1 MCDASGRPMSSPLA
15 DLSSE
20 EFAIWAGFWQTHAAL
35 ARELDAD
42 LRTTHGLPLTDFEIL
57 LWLANRRCEGM
68 RMAAL
73 ADTVLLSPSGL
84 SRAVERLETRG
95 LVQRIPCAEDR
106 RGAYAAL
113 TEAGSDLV
121 RTAGATHAA
130 GIRRRFLDRLTSQ
143 ETRLLTAIWD
153 RLQPGSQETCAWPET
168 LASGTDEAR
177 FGAGTG
183 KTRRTR
189 RNDVRARLSRS
200 DNV

>member
-1 MCDASGRPMSSPLA
+1 MCDAPERPTSWPLA

-20 EFAIWAGFWQTHAAL
+20 EFAIWAGFLQSHAAL

-42 LRTTHGLPLTDFEIL
+42 LRTAHGLPLTDFEIL
-57 LWLANRRCEGM
+57 LWLANWPCEGM

-95 LVQRIPCAEDR
+95 LVQRIPCTEDR
-106 RGAYAAL
+106 RGAYAVL
-113 TEAGSDLV
+113 TESGSDLV

-130 GIRRRFLDRLTSQ
+130 GIRGRFLDRLTLE

-153 RLQPGSQETCAWPET
+153 RLLAVRQQTCAWSET
-168 LASGTDEAR
+168 QASGTNEERIGA
-177 FGAGTG
+177 GAGTA
-183 KTRRTR
+183 RRKR
-189 RNDVRARLSRS
+189 RNDG
-200 DNV
+200 

>member
-1 MCDASGRPMSSPLA
+1 MCDASKRPASSPLA

-20 EFAIWAGFWQTHAAL
+20 EFAIWTGFLQTHAAL

-42 LRTTHGLPLTDFEIL
+42 LRTAHGLPLTDFEIL
-57 LWLANRRCEGM
+57 LWLANRPCEGM
-68 RMAAL
+68 RMTAL

-95 LVQRIPCAEDR
+95 LVQRVPCTEDR

-130 GIRRRFLDRLTSQ
+130 GIRRRFLDRLTPE

-153 RLQPGSQETCAWPET
+153 RLLADSQQTGAWSGTP
-168 LASGTDEAR
+168 ASGTDEAR
-177 FGAGTG
+177 TGASAG
-183 KTRRTR
+183 KTRR
-189 RNDVRARLSRS
+189 SGRS
-200 DNV
+200 DA

>member
-1 MCDASGRPMSSPLA
+1 MCDAPGQPAGSPLA

-20 EFAIWAGFWQTHAAL
+20 EFAIWAGFLQSHATL

-42 LRTTHGLPLTDFEIL
+42 LRTAHGLPLTDFEIL
-57 LWLANRRCEGM
+57 LWLANRPCEGM

-95 LVQRIPCAEDR
+95 LVQRMPCPEDR

-113 TEAGSDLV
+113 TELGRDLV

-130 GIRRRFLDRLTSQ
+130 GIRRRFLDRLTSE
-143 ETRLLTAIWD
+143 ETRWLTAIWD
-153 RLQPGSQETCAWPET
+153 RLLADSQQTYACPGNSPQM
-168 LASGTDEAR
+168 S
-177 FGAGTG
+177 
-183 KTRRTR
+183 RRTTSEGTADR
-189 RNDVRARLSRS
+189 PW
-200 DNV
+200 

>member
-1 MCDASGRPMSSPLA
+1 MRHASRQPASSPLA

-20 EFAIWAGFWQTHAAL
+20 EFATWAGFLQTHAAL
-35 ARELDAD
+35 IRELDAD
-42 LRTTHGLPLTDFEIL
+42 LRTAHGLPLTDFEIL
-57 LWLANRRCEGM
+57 LWLANRPSQAM

-95 LVQRIPCAEDR
+95 LVQRVPCPEDR

-113 TEAGSDLV
+113 TESGRDLV

-143 ETRLLTAIWD
+143 ESRWLTAIWD
-153 RLQPGSQETCAWPET
+153 RLLADSQLTCACPGNSPHMPRRATSE
-168 LASGTDEAR
+168 GTTDQP
-177 FGAGTG
+177 
-183 KTRRTR
+183 
-189 RNDVRARLSRS
+189 
-200 DNV
+200 

>member
-1 MCDASGRPMSSPLA
+1 MCDASKRPASSPLA

-20 EFAIWAGFWQTHAAL
+20 EFAIWAGFLQSHAAL

-42 LRTTHGLPLTDFEIL
+42 LRTAHGLPLTDFEIL
-57 LWLANRRCEGM
+57 LWLANRPCEGM

-121 RTAGATHAA
+121 RTAGATHAV

-143 ETRLLTAIWD
+143 ETRLLSTIWD
-153 RLQPGSQETCAWPET
+153 RLQPGSQETCAWPGNSPQMSDRAVRERERST
-168 LASGTDEAR
+168 ASSVHV
-177 FGAGTG
+177 
-183 KTRRTR
+183 
-189 RNDVRARLSRS
+189 VRKR
-200 DNV
+200 

>member
-1 MCDASGRPMSSPLA
+1 MSDPSGCPASSPLA
-15 DLSSE
+15 DLSHE
-20 EFAIWAGFWQTHAAL
+20 EFAIWAGFLQTHAIL

-42 LRTTHGLPLTDFEIL
+42 LRAAHGLPLSDFEIL
-57 LWLANRRCEGM
+57 FWLANRPCEGM

-113 TEAGSDLV
+113 TEPGNDLV

-130 GIRRRFLDRLTSQ
+130 GIRRRFLERLTLE
-143 ETRLLTAIWD
+143 ETRVLTMIWD
-153 RLQPGSQETCAWPET
+153 RLLADSQQTCARAET
-168 LASGTDEAR
+168 EASGKNEERIGTR
-177 FGAGTG
+177 VGKAGI
-183 KTRRTR
+183 TR
-189 RNDVRARLSRS
+189 RNDVRAR
-200 DNV
+200 

>member
-1 MCDASGRPMSSPLA
+1 MDDASPRPAGSPLA

-20 EFAIWAGFWQTHAAL
+20 EFAIWVGFLQTHAVL
-35 ARELDAD
+35 ARELDAN
-42 LRTTHGLPLTDFEIL
+42 LRAAHGLPLTDFEIL
-57 LWLANRRCEGM
+57 RWLANRPCEGM

-113 TEAGSDLV
+113 TESGSDLV

-130 GIRRRFLDRLTSQ
+130 GIRRRFLDRLTPE
-143 ETRLLTAIWD
+143 ETRLLTVIWD
-153 RLQPGSQETCAWPET
+153 RLLADSQQTCDGARLRP
-168 LASGTDEAR
+168 SGTAEAR
-177 FGAGTG
+177 FGAAADT
-183 KTRRTR
+183 TSRTR
-189 RNDVRARLSRS
+189 RNDV
-200 DNV
+200 